1 MRFFPIFL
9 NPAAGDVVLAGSGEA
24 AEAKLRLLESAGASV
39 RWYAAPADVHFALGN
54 SVQRFDRA
62 PAESDLDNAIAAIS
76 AAGDPVDG
84 NIYAWAKA
92 RNIPVNV
99 VDRPELC
106 TFITPAIIDRGEVV
120 VAVGTSGSAPV
131 LARRIRE
138 QIETLLPARIGD
150 LAEVIGHWRGRV
162 ARKLRAIR
170 DRRRFWEQ
178 VIDGPAAQTSLSG
191 KAFEADAAIAKLLER
206 SQNGEALR
214 QGTVHIVGAG
224 PGDPDLLTIKALRAM
239 QDADIVFYDELV
251 TAEIL
256 ERVRRDAERVFVG
269 KKRGAH
275 GVGQEEINRRIVE
288 SARAGQR
295 VVRLKGGD
303 PFVFGRGGEEVEVMR
318 EAKVA
323 YAIVP
328 GITSA
333 LGCAAEAELPLTF
346 RNESTRVAIVT
357 AHRAGDS
364 EADWSGFADPLTT
377 VVAYMGLA
385 GAAKIRDG
393 LITAGRD
400 PSTPAAVIARGTRRD
415 SKIAVG
421 RLDTLQALAAH
432 AGAGPALI
440 IVGETVRRSAQ
451 WKIDLAKEHAA

>member
-9 NPAAGDVVLAGSGEA
+9 NPTAGDVVLAGAGEA

-39 RWYAAPADVHFALGN
+39 RWYAAPAQVHFAVSN
-54 SVQRFDRA
+54 RVQRFERA
-62 PAESDLDNAIAAIS
+62 PLETDLHNAIAVIS
-76 AAGDPVDG
+76 AAGDPIDG
-84 NIYAWAKA
+84 KVYEWAKA

-138 QIETLLPARIGD
+138 QIETLLPARIGE
-150 LAEVIGHWRGRV
+150 LAELIGHWRGRV
-162 ARKLRAIR
+162 AKRLRAIR

-178 VIDGPAAQTSLSG
+178 VIDGPAAQASLAG
-191 KAFEADAAIAKLLER
+191 KMIEADEAIAKLLDQSR
-206 SQNGEALR
+206 NGEALR
-214 QGTVHIVGAG
+214 QGIVHIVGAG

-239 QDADIVFYDELV
+239 QDADVVFYDELV

-288 SARAGQR
+288 AARAGQR

-303 PFVFGRGGEEVEVMR
+303 PFVFGRGGEEVEVLR
-318 EAKVA
+318 GAGVA
-323 YAIVP
+323 YTIVP

-357 AHRAGDS
+357 AHRVGDS

-385 GAAKIRDG
+385 GSAKIRDG
-393 LITAGRD
+393 LIAAGRD

-421 RLDTLQALAAH
+421 RLDALSALAAQ
-432 AGAGPALI
+432 AGTGPALI
-440 IVGETVRRSAQ
+440 VVGETVRRSVQ
-451 WKIDLAKEHAA
+451 WQLDLTKKQVA

>member
-1 MRFFPIFL
+1 MRFLPVFL
-9 NPAAGDVVLAGSGEA
+9 SPAAGDVVLCGAGEA
-24 AEAKLRLLESAGASV
+24 AEAKLRLLESAAATV
-39 RWYAAPADVHFALGN
+39 RWYAAPAEVPFTVSN
-54 SVQRFDRA
+54 RIQRFERA
-62 PAESDLDNAIAAIS
+62 PVEADLQNAIAAIS

-84 NIYAWAKA
+84 QIYEWAKT
-92 RNIPVNV
+92 RSIPVNV

-138 QIETLLPARIGD
+138 QIETLLPARIGE
-150 LAEVIGHWRGRV
+150 LAEIIGHWRGRV
-162 ARKLRAIR
+162 AKKLRAIR

-178 VIDGPAAQTSLSG
+178 VIDGPAAQASLSG
-191 KAFEADAAIAKLLER
+191 KAIEADAAIAKLLDQ
-206 SQNGEALR
+206 SKNGEALR
-214 QGTVHIVGAG
+214 QGIVHIVGAG

-239 QDADIVFYDELV
+239 QDADIVLYDELV
-251 TAEIL
+251 TAGIL
-256 ERVRRDAERVFVG
+256 ERVRRDAERIFVG
-269 KKRGAH
+269 KKRGDH
-275 GVGQEEINRRIVE
+275 GVGQDEINRRMVE
-288 SARAGQR
+288 AARAGQR

-303 PFVFGRGGEEVEVMR
+303 PFVFGRGGEEVEALR
-318 EAKVA
+318 EAGVA
-323 YAIVP
+323 YTIVP

-357 AHRAGDS
+357 AHRAGRS

-393 LITAGRD
+393 LVAAGRD
-400 PSTPAAVIARGTRRD
+400 PSTPAAVIARGTRSD
-415 SKIAVG
+415 SKVSVG
-421 RLDTLQALAAH
+421 RLDTLPALAAQ
-432 AGAGPALI
+432 AGTGPALI
-440 IVGETVRRSAQ
+440 VVGETVRRSAQ
-451 WKIDLAKEHAA
+451 WLRDLAKAQAA

>member
-9 NPAAGDVVLAGSGEA
+9 DPAAGAFVVAGSGEA
-24 AEAKLRLLESAGASV
+24 SEAKVRLLISAGAHV
-39 RWYAAPADVHFALGN
+39 RWFVAARH
-54 SVQRFDRA
+54 VQVDSNLVAIFDRA
-62 PAESDLDNAIAAIS
+62 PVESDLDGSIAVIS
-76 AAGDPVDG
+76 AAGDPIDG
-84 NIYAWAKA
+84 QLYAWAKA

-138 QIETLLPARIGD
+138 QIETLLPARIGE
-150 LAEVIGHWRGRV
+150 LAEIIGHWRGRV
-162 ARKLRAIR
+162 AKKLRAIR

-178 VIDGPAAQTSLSG
+178 IIDGPAAQASLSG
-191 KAFEADAAIAKLLER
+191 KANDADASIAKLLK
-206 SQNGEALR
+206 QAGNGEPLR
-214 QGTVHIVGAG
+214 EGIVHIVGAG

-251 TAEIL
+251 TPEIL

-269 KKRGAH
+269 KKRGDH
-275 GVGQEEINRRIVE
+275 GVGQEEINRRIADA
-288 SARAGQR
+288 ARAGQR

-303 PFVFGRGGEEVEVMR
+303 PFVFGRGGEEVEVLR
-318 EAKVA
+318 EAGIA
-323 YAIVP
+323 YVIVP

-357 AHRAGDS
+357 AHRADQS
-364 EADWSGFADPLTT
+364 AADWTGFADPLTT

-385 GAAKIRDG
+385 GAPKVRDG
-393 LITAGRD
+393 LILAGRD
-400 PSTPAAVIARGTRRD
+400 PATPAAVIARGTRKD
-415 SKIAVG
+415 SQTAVG
-421 RLDTLQALAAH
+421 RLDALPALAAQV
-432 AGAGPALI
+432 GKGPALI
-440 IVGETVRRSAQ
+440 VVGQTVRRSAK
-451 WKIDLAKEHAA
+451 WLEELAKERAA